1 MWKLLLGV
9 APLFID
15 NREIVLEQLTAVYQ
29 DLVKALQIM
38 RITTDS
44 KDEETT
50 VTSSKSRTFYAMF
63 LLENKQLHLGFNINV
78 IFDLRFYPY
87 FLTFIFIHRQHP
99 NSFTK
104 IADTVLEI
112 DGFDNDVESYWITKG
127 FFELTQDFVSDLTKL
142 IDLTHITLEKE
153 DNEIYKHM
161 VQIGAINR
169 LPYETWYQS
178 CFSGVIA
185 ERALVRIWDRI
196 CGGSVTIVVF
206 VLIIIL
212 ITYKR
217 NILRMKNTPEVIK
230 MIEKLKEDPE
240 AADLIVSKSI
250 EFWQQN
256 KGHNEFLSIHHVKG
270 KAMN

>member
-1 MWKLLLGV
+1 
-9 APLFID
+9 
-15 NREIVLEQLTAVYQ
+15 
-29 DLVKALQIM
+29 
-38 RITTDS
+38 
-44 KDEETT
+44 
-50 VTSSKSRTFYAMF
+50 
-63 LLENKQLHLGFNINV
+63 
-78 IFDLRFYPY
+78 
-87 FLTFIFIHRQHP
+87 
-99 NSFTK
+99 
-104 IADTVLEI
+104 
-112 DGFDNDVESYWITKG
+112 
-127 FFELTQDFVSDLTKL
+127 
-142 IDLTHITLEKE
+142 
-153 DNEIYKHM
+153 M

-178 CFSGVIA
+178 CFSGVIS

-196 CGGSVTIVVF
+196 CGGSVKIVVF